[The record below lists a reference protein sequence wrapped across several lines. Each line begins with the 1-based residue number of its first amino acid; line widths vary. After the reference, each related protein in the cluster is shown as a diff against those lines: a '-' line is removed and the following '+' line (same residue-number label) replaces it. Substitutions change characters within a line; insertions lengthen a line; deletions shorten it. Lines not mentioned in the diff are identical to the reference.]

1 MPLKIV
7 DLVSNDQIVAIA
19 AENSPINFCSIVW
32 FLYVIYVKYFDHSSN
47 NIDNLWSQCAQIA
60 TISFVQLS
68 IKTKG

>member
-47 NIDNLWSQCAQIA
+47 NIDNYGHNVPKSQPYLLCNY
-60 TISFVQLS
+60 L
-68 IKTKG
+68 